1 MQQMTDK
8 LHAEALQRFGALL
21 EQAKAEKSIQEPTA
35 MSLATVDGGGQPA
48 VRIVLLK
55 AFDLRGFVFYTNTL
69 SHKGRELAAEPRAA
83 LCFHWQPLMQ
93 QVRLEGVTEP
103 VTAAEADTY
112 WASRIRISQIGA
124 WASLQ
129 SEEMPDQEAL
139 DRRFAEF
146 EKRFEGGPVPRPPHW
161 SGYRLKPRMIEF
173 WSSRQGRLHKRE
185 RYLLGEVNWRHVWV
199 FP

>member
-1 MQQMTDK
+1 MQQVNDK

-21 EQAKAEKSIQEPTA
+21 ERARADESILEPTA
-35 MSLATVDGGGQPA
+35 MSLATVDGAGQPA

-55 AFDLRGFVFYTNTL
+55 GFDARGFVFYTNTL

-93 QVRLEGVTEP
+93 QVRLEGTTEP
-103 VTAAEADTY
+103 VTAAEADAY

-129 SEEMPDQEAL
+129 SEEMPDKAAL
-139 DRRFAEF
+139 ERRFSEF
-146 EKRFEGGPVPRPPHW
+146 EHKFAGKDVPRPPHW
-161 SGYRLKPRMIEF
+161 SGYRLRPRMIEF
-173 WSSRQGRLHKRE
+173 WSSREGRLHERE
-185 RYLLGEVNWRHVWV
+185 RYLLGESGWRRAWV

>member
-1 MQQMTDK
+1 MTDQ
-8 LHAEALQRFGALL
+8 LYAEALQRFGVFLDK
-21 EQAKAEKSIQEPTA
+21 AKAEKSILEPTA
-35 MSLATVDGGGQPA
+35 MSLATVDGDGQPT

-55 AFDLRGFVFYTNTL
+55 AFDARGFVFYTNRL
-69 SHKGRELAAEPRAA
+69 SHKGRALAAEPRAA

-103 VTAAEADTY
+103 VSAAEADAY

-129 SEEMPDQEAL
+129 SEEMQDKDAL
-139 DRRFAEF
+139 NRRFAEF
-146 EKRFEGGPVPRPPHW
+146 EKKYAGQAVPRPPHW
-161 SGYRLKPRMIEF
+161 SGYRLKPSMIEF
-173 WSSRQGRLHKRE
+173 WSSREGRLHERE
-185 RYLLGEVNWRHVWV
+185 RYLLDGKGWRHAWI

>member
-1 MQQMTDK
+1 MQQQTDK

-21 EQAKAEKSIQEPTA
+21 ERAKADTSILEPTA
-35 MSLATVDGGGQPA
+35 MSLATVDGAGQPA

-55 AFDLRGFVFYTNTL
+55 GFDARGFVFYTNTL

-93 QVRLEGVTEP
+93 QVRLEGTTEP
-103 VTAAEADTY
+103 VSTAEADAY

-129 SEEMPDQEAL
+129 SEEMPDKAAL
-139 DRRFAEF
+139 ERRFSEF
-146 EKRFEGGPVPRPPHW
+146 DHKFAGKDVPRPPHW
-161 SGYRLKPRMIEF
+161 SGYRLRPRMIEF
-173 WSSRQGRLHKRE
+173 WSSREGRLHERE
-185 RYLLGEVNWRHVWV
+185 RYLLGEAGWRHTWV

>member
-1 MQQMTDK
+1 MQQATDK
-8 LHAEALQRFGALL
+8 LYAEALQRFGALL
-21 EQAKAEKSIQEPTA
+21 ERAQAEKSILEPTA
-35 MSLATVDGGGQPA
+35 MSLATADAAGQPA

-55 AFDLRGFVFYTNTL
+55 GFDARGFLFYTNTL

-103 VTAAEADTY
+103 VSTQEADAY

-129 SEEMPDQEAL
+129 SEEMPDRQAL

-146 EKRFEGGPVPRPPHW
+146 EQKFAGKDVPRPPHW

-173 WSSRQGRLHKRE
+173 WSSREGRLHERE
-185 RYLLGEVNWRHVWV
+185 RYLLEGARWRHIWV